1 MPSSIGH
8 GPISLRIEQRQVDTN
23 KKIEEIERKGADGT
37 IVRYQRNVAE
47 GLLHRIGRFFTDL
60 ATGEEKAR
68 GILCDRTP
76 NNVPTHIMVMGHK
89 VTTQRAA
96 GSGLRAEIEFP
107 SAESPNSAPANKHN
121 PSRLKKDM
129 QLQLDMKGKKDGMA
143 AMKTFLKYAT
153 GEAAIPAQIKGN
165 SQRREMDSVIRQL
178 KQLSETLSEM
188 EQENGL
194 HAADAGWAKKE
205 LTNLLNSAKNIR
217 QADAADHDPVKRL
230 NMSASLW
237 QSIEEFAALQ
247 STIKL
252 PSPTASA
259 EGKNTTAVMQGPP
272 PPGDLPPPL
281 PTVASTPALP
291 IVPDTITQAQSSTQT
306 IASAPKDLKGQAR
319 AEAPPSSQPPAAPQW
334 SAQLPADTATATV
347 DSPASSDRIPTPP
360 PFPPSLAPEPPAP
373 PPLPES
379 PTSSA
384 SAPPAP
390 PPPAPAI
397 AASGIQGNERN
408 PPSGSSLMD
417 QIKEGRTLRKV
428 GEDDKKKPAPPPENP
443 NDLGAILAKAMQNRR
458 SDIDSDA
465 GTEGNSDEWE

>member
-47 GLLHRIGRFFTDL
+47 GVLHRIGRFFTDL
-60 ATGEEKAR
+60 AKGKEKAR
-68 GILCDRTP
+68 GTLCDRAP

-89 VTTQRAA
+89 VTTRQA
-96 GSGLRAEIEFP
+96 GGAQGLRAEIEFG
-107 SAESPNSAPANKHN
+107 PAVSKGNQHN
-121 PSRLKKDM
+121 LSRLKEDLG
-129 QLQLDMKGKKDGMA
+129 LQLGMQGKKNETP

-153 GEAAIPAQIKGN
+153 GEAAIPRQIKGN

-178 KQLSETLSEM
+178 KQFSETFSAL

-194 HAADAGWAKKE
+194 HADDAKWVKQQ
-205 LTNLLNSAKNIR
+205 LTQLLDSAKNIR

-237 QSIEEFAALQ
+237 QGIEEFATLQ

-272 PPGDLPPPL
+272 PPSDLPPPL
-281 PTVASTPALP
+281 PTAASTPALQ
-291 IVPDTITQAQSSTQT
+291 IVPNTITQAQPSTQSV
-306 IASAPKDLKGQAR
+306 ASALKDLKGQAR
-319 AEAPPSSQPPAAPQW
+319 AEAPPSPQPPAAPQW
-334 SAQLPADTATATV
+334 SAQLAPDTATATAG
-347 DSPASSDRIPTPP
+347 SPASSEPISTPP
-360 PFPPSLAPEPPAP
+360 PLPPSLAPEPPAP

-379 PTSSA
+379 STSAA

-397 AASGIQGNERN
+397 PASGIQANERN
-408 PPSGSSLMD
+408 APSGSSLMD

-428 GEDDKKKPAPPPENP
+428 GEDDKKKPAPPPENS

-465 GTEGNSDEWE
+465 GTENNSDEWE